1 MAVVVLALALAL
13 ALALDSL
20 ALPPSPITAV
30 VADGLPGLVAIDV
43 AAPAVRALV
52 TAALG
57 VVSAINADAHTLK
70 PSLT

>member
-20 ALPPSPITAV
+20 ALPPSAV
-30 VADGLPGLVAIDV
+30 VAAGLPGLVAIDV

-57 VVSAINADAHTLK
+57 VVSAINGDAHTLK
-70 PSLT
+70 PSRT

>member
-1 MAVVVLALALAL
+1 MAVVALAL

-30 VADGLPGLVAIDV
+30 VAAGLPGLVAIDV

-52 TAALG
+52 TAA
-57 VVSAINADAHTLK
+57 
-70 PSLT
+70 

>member
-1 MAVVVLALALAL
+1 MAVVVLAL